1 VNPQKPG
8 QTASKSANQTAKR
21 FEPLGPPSRPA
32 SQDPLDDPAES
43 QIAGREAQRDPLER
57 DAGEHPAGTASG
69 AVVGGA
75 AGMAMGS
82 VAGPIGAV
90 LGAGIGAVA
99 GGLAGRG
106 IAEAVNPT
114 EEEQHWR
121 QRFGGTQYAKEGR
134 AFETCEPAYRYGWE
148 ACIRHGGRSFD
159 EVESELGREWDSH
172 RGRSDLGWMEA
183 RPAARDAWT
192 RVQSRVHA
200 RSSSEGRMIT

>member
-1 VNPQKPG
+1 VKPRKPG
-8 QTASKSANQTAKR
+8 VFDSSEGR
-21 FEPLGPPSRPA
+21 SRDQ
-32 SQDPLDDPAES
+32 S
-43 QIAGREAQRDPLER
+43 AGRPKGTETEPPHSTQPAGDTVPGRAGQRQPIEGNP
-57 DAGEHPAGTASG
+57 GEHPAGTASG
-69 AVVGGA
+69 AVIGGA
-75 AGMAMGS
+75 AGAAMGAI
-82 VAGPIGAV
+82 AGPMGTI

-106 IAEAVNPT
+106 IAEAINPR
-114 EEEQHWR
+114 EEEGHWR
-121 QRFGGTQYAKEGR
+121 QSFAGTEYSKRGR
-134 AFETCEPAYRYGWE
+134 TFESCEPAYRYGWE